1 MTQPLN
7 LGNICGSSIPGV
19 RKITLPDGDQVGL
32 IGLDTIME
40 ALYKEGKPPNDATIT
55 EMIARLREN
64 NYISGS
70 PAAQELYQKALLT
83 EYKRFL
89 ERKKR

>member
-32 IGLDTIME
+32 IGLDAVME
-40 ALYKEGKPPNDATIT
+40 ALYKEGKLPDHAV
-55 EMIARLREN
+55 AGK
-64 NYISGS
+64 NYISDS
-70 PAAQELYQKALLT
+70 SSAQDLYRKALLI
-83 EYKRFL
+83 EYQRFV
-89 ERKKR
+89 ERKRR

>member
-1 MTQPLN
+1 MTQPVN

-32 IGLDTIME
+32 IGLDAVME
-40 ALYKEGKPPNDATIT
+40 ALCKEGKLPDESTAR
-55 EMIARLREN
+55 EMITRLREN
-64 NYISGS
+64 NYISDS
-70 PAAQELYQKALLT
+70 SQAQDLYQKALLN
-83 EYKRFL
+83 EYRRFF